1 MKKYII
7 ASGCVALFI
16 GLYQYGQTAALSLTD
31 VPNEAASKTI
41 KDTINANN
49 ALIEA
54 IEPANVPVASGKIIV
69 GQSTGYGLAVTP
81 SEDISLAV
89 DGKMSLVTDAVATTN
104 IADSAVTAAKLGT
117 LMTNALVFATNS
129 AGNVVG
135 LYFTNG
141 ILRAAKV
148 P

>member
-1 MKKYII
+1 
-7 ASGCVALFI
+7 
-16 GLYQYGQTAALSLTD
+16 
-31 VPNEAASKTI
+31 
-41 KDTINANN
+41 
-49 ALIEA
+49 
-54 IEPANVPVASGKIIV
+54 
-69 GQSTGYGLAVTP
+69 
-81 SEDISLAV
+81 LAV

>member
-81 SEDISLAV
+81 S
-89 DGKMSLVTDAVATTN
+89 
-104 IADSAVTAAKLGT
+104 
-117 LMTNALVFATNS
+117 
-129 AGNVVG
+129 
-135 LYFTNG
+135 
-141 ILRAAKV
+141 
-148 P
+148 